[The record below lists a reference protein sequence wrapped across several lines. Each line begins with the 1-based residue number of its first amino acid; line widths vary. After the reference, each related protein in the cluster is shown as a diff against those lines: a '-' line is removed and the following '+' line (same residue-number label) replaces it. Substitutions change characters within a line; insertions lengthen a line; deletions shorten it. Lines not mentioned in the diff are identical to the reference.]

1 MPLYDIR
8 CTHCEGI
15 FEKQMP
21 FAALNSLIKCHYCHQ
36 QTEANPMISGR
47 VRIQINEKWR
57 PKNAAE
63 QLAGP
68 ATGGPGTSAKA
79 SRSTILH
86 VCKGF
91 QCSIC
96 G

>member
-8 CTHCEGI
+8 CNHCEGI
-15 FEKQMP
+15 FEKQLP
-21 FAALNSLIKCHYCHQ
+21 ISELQSLIECNYCKQ
-36 QTEANPMISGR
+36 QTAASPMMTGSVKIT
-47 VRIQINEKWR
+47 VTEKWR
-57 PKNAAE
+57 PKSGAE

-68 ATGGPGTSAKA
+68 ATGGPGTSAKS

-91 QCSIC
+91 QCSVC
-96 G
+96 A